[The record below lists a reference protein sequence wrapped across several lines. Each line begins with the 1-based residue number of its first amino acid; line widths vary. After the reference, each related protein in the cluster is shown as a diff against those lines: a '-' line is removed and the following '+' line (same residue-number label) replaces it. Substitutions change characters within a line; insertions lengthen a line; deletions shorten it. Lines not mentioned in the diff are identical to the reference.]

1 MAGGQAFQTT
11 TMAKKPLA
19 ALSIEELHEYC
30 DHGKIEYDKNAS
42 KEDILATIKAHN
54 QRVWKERQANQVQSA
69 AAAPAEQQATVQPT
83 PAAQPTQPPMSAEPT
98 ENPNDALPQV
108 SQEDLAFLLK
118 EVVSL
123 RQEVLALKQTPK
135 QEVAPGQSLDA
146 DALVRMLYH
155 NMRGETNKAGAIRPE
170 FVDPND
176 VLPQK
181 ARFWSRGITYR
192 LRDIQIGPVPQAL
205 PYGMEKIEFHRV
217 MGPFAIKNDDYPIP
231 QVFVLCQ
238 FETHIKS
245 LAELL
250 RKDVRYGTRF
260 TEDSSKLLEKP
271 VKNEW
276 ALAYERSLSELNMQ
290 TDPMLV
296 YAKCR
301 EFGIPYASGDD
312 TGPLRRMVAE
322 KMADNETIGLESR
335 LIEAR
340 IARERELSLR
350 REAAEATTATM

>member
-1 MAGGQAFQTT
+1 
-11 TMAKKPLA
+11 MAKKPLA
-19 ALSIEELHEYC
+19 TLSIEELHAYC
-30 DHGKIEYDKNAS
+30 DNGKIAYDKASS
-42 KEDILATIKAHN
+42 KEEILATIKAHN

-69 AAAPAEQQATVQPT
+69 PEQQPVQQSAP
-83 PAAQPTQPPMSAEPT
+83 QPTQPPMSAETP
-98 ENPNDALPQV
+98 ENHNDDLPQIT
-108 SQEDLAFLLK
+108 SEDLAFLLK

-123 RQEVLALKQTPK
+123 KQEVLALKQTPK
-135 QEVAPGQSLDA
+135 QEVTPGQSLDA
-146 DALVRMLYH
+146 DALVKMLYH

-170 FVDPND
+170 FVDPTD

-217 MGPFAIKNDDYPIP
+217 MGPFAVKNDDYPIP

-290 TDPMLV
+290 TDPMAV

-301 EFGIPYASGDD
+301 EFGIPYASGDS

-322 KMADNETIGLESR
+322 KMADQETIGLESR